1 MTCSMRNRIPVLA
14 ILLIVCWARPARA
27 DGYLSAGLGVSFGSP
42 AAEGRAN
49 LVGALGWLP
58 PREPIGVEA
67 DFTYAP
73 SFFKNPGSFTEN
85 RLTTVMGN
93 VVFAGLDRRRGPVR
107 PGLRTALR
115 PYVSGGFGLMSERI
129 ATASPASV
137 VSNQHLGI
145 NVGLGVIALPRES
158 FGVRLEVRYFQDLV
172 GASNGTNS
180 AINFG
185 SFHFFRAS
193 VGAVFSF

>member
-1 MTCSMRNRIPVLA
+1 LA
-14 ILLIVCWARPARA
+14 SSGARGWLPER
-27 DGYLSAGLGVSFGSP
+27 GS
-42 AAEGRAN
+42 GRQ
-49 LVGALGWLP
+49 LWQPGGGRPREPGRSPRLLP

-73 SFFKNPGSFTEN
+73 SFFKNPGSLTEN

-107 PGLRTALR
+107 PGLHTALR

-145 NVGLGVIALPRES
+145 NLGLGVMALPRES

-172 GASNGTNS
+172 GSSSGTNS
-180 AINFG
+180 AIDFG
-185 SFHFFRAS
+185 SFHFWRAS
-193 VGAVFSF
+193 VGAVLAF